1 MNNSLVQDRLASVN
15 RVLSGAFGKTE
26 ITPQEIADAISDI
39 KVRDGLIYAVSDHY
53 YINHDPAW
61 LAEQAET
68 PALARDL
75 LLKKLHTVND
85 NLDINHAPILAMVS
99 AIYLLGDDPSA
110 GFNFA
115 HSAMSWLF
123 HPIHERTEMDLKL
136 GNLATLIHS
145 GFTANVPPFE
155 LAKIFRD
162 SVSDSPFDVVISNND

>member
-15 RVLSGAFGKTE
+15 RVLSGAFGEIE

-39 KVRDGLIYAVSDHY
+39 KVRDGLLYAVSDHY
-53 YINHDPAW
+53 YINHHPSW
-61 LAEQAET
+61 LAKQAET

-110 GFNFA
+110 SFVFA

-123 HPIHERTEMDLKL
+123 HPIHEKTELDLKL
-136 GNLATLIHS
+136 GSLAVLIHK
-145 GFTANVPPFE
+145 GFTNNIPPFE
-155 LAKIFRD
+155 LAQIFRE
-162 SVSDSPFDVVISNND
+162 SVSDTPFDVVIADNE